1 MSSSQS
7 ASILIVDD
15 EPNNFEV
22 IEILLFQQGYDL
34 SYANSGM
41 EAIAQLQVKA
51 PDVILLDVM
60 MPDLDGLE
68 VCQQIKANSDWQH
81 IPIVMVTA
89 LQSRE
94 DLARCLGAGANDFLS
109 KPVNGLELRA
119 RVQSMVRIKQQYD
132 ALKQLLLYREESL
145 QLREEMA
152 DMVIHDLRNPLSS
165 ILLGCYILQAS
176 ELPDRQYQ
184 KVLQIERAGQ
194 QLSDLIDSLLIMA
207 KLDGGKVALNLVEVD
222 LYTLGSETI
231 EDFQTIATQRR
242 VELLGKLPGV
252 GTTVHLDAPLLR
264 RVLDNLISNALKF
277 SPTSSQVIVEIDCPS
292 KSQVR
297 IQVKDQGRGVSEEL
311 RQSIFE
317 KYEIGES
324 CQGIVQIGLGLT
336 FCKMVVEAHG
346 GRIFVA
352 PQEPKGSIFTVEI

>member
-1 MSSSQS
+1 MSLSQA

-34 SYANSGM
+34 SYATSGA

-60 MPDLDGLE
+60 MPDVDGLE

-94 DLARCLGAGANDFLS
+94 DLARCLGAGANDFVS

-119 RVQSMVRIKQQYD
+119 RVESMVRIKQQYD
-132 ALKQLLLYREESL
+132 ALRQLLLYREESL

-176 ELPDRQYQ
+176 ELPDRQHQ
-184 KVLQIERAGQ
+184 KVLQIEKAGR

-207 KLDGGKVALNLVEVD
+207 KLEGGKVALNLVEVD
-222 LYTLGSETI
+222 LYTLGTETI
-231 EDFQTIATQRR
+231 EDFQTIATQQR
-242 VELLGKLPGV
+242 VELFGKLPDV
-252 GTTVHLDAPLLR
+252 GMTVHLDAPLLR

-277 SPTSSQVIVEIDCPS
+277 SPAGSQVVLEIDCPS

-346 GRIFVA
+346 GRIFVE

>member
-34 SYANSGM
+34 SYATSGM

-94 DLARCLGAGANDFLS
+94 DLSRCLGAGANDFLS
-109 KPVNGLELRA
+109 KPVSGLELRA

-145 QLREEMA
+145 QLRAEMA

-165 ILLGCYILQAS
+165 ILLGCYILEAS
-176 ELPDRQYQ
+176 ELPDRQHQ
-184 KVLQIERAGQ
+184 KVLQIERAGR

-207 KLDGGKVALNLVEVD
+207 KLEGGKVALNLVEVD

-231 EDFQTIATQRR
+231 EDFQTIATQQR
-242 VELLGKLPGV
+242 VELLGKLLDV

-277 SPTSSQVIVEIDCPS
+277 SPAGSQVILEIDCLS

-346 GRIFVA
+346 GRIFVE

>member
-1 MSSSQS
+1 MSFNQA

-34 SYANSGM
+34 NYATSGA

-60 MPDLDGLE
+60 MPDVDGLE

-94 DLARCLGAGANDFLS
+94 DLARCLGAGANDFVS

-119 RVQSMVRIKQQYD
+119 RVESMVRIKQQYD

-176 ELPDRQYQ
+176 ELPDRQHQ
-184 KVLQIERAGQ
+184 KVLQIEKAGR

-207 KLDGGKVALNLVEVD
+207 KLEGGKVALNLVEVD

-231 EDFQTIATQRR
+231 EDFQTIATQQR
-242 VELLGKLPGV
+242 VELLGKLPDA
-252 GTTVHLDAPLLR
+252 GTAVYLDAPMLR

-277 SPTSSQVIVEIDCPS
+277 SPAGSQVVLEIDCPS

-346 GRIFVA
+346 GRIFVE

>member
-7 ASILIVDD
+7 ISILIVDD

-34 SYANSGM
+34 SYATSGA

-60 MPDLDGLE
+60 MPDVDGLE
-68 VCQQIKANSDWQH
+68 VCRQIKANSDWQH
-81 IPIVMVTA
+81 IPVVMVTA

-94 DLARCLGAGANDFLS
+94 DLARCLEAGANDFVS

-176 ELPDRQYQ
+176 ELPDRQHQ
-184 KVLQIERAGQ
+184 KVLQIEKAGQ

-207 KLDGGKVALNLVEVD
+207 KLEGGKVALNLVEVD
-222 LYTLGSETI
+222 LNALGNETV
-231 EDFQTIATQRR
+231 EDFQTIATQQR
-242 VELLGKLPGV
+242 VELLSQLPEA
-252 GTTVHLDAPLLR
+252 GTAVHLDAPLLR

-277 SPTSSQVIVEIDCPS
+277 SPAGSQVILEIDCPS

-346 GRIFVA
+346 GRIFVE
-352 PQEPKGSIFTVEI
+352 PQEPKGSVFTVEI